1 MFLYVNK
8 GLDTFLF
15 LVCFSVFLDRMENS
29 FLNTLNYK
37 RNREIDILNM
47 NELR

>member
-15 LVCFSVFLDRMENS
+15 LVFFNVFLNRMENS

-37 RNREIDILNM
+37 RNRGIDILYM

>member
-15 LVCFSVFLDRMENS
+15 LVFFNVFLNRMENS

-37 RNREIDILNM
+37 RNREIDILYM

>member
-1 MFLYVNK
+1 MCLYVNK

-15 LVCFSVFLDRMENS
+15 LVCFNVFLDRMENS

-37 RNREIDILNM
+37 RNREIDILYM